1 MVTYED
7 VVNNIEVRE
16 FIKNAQIQLDVLG
29 YTEHSY
35 RHCSIVAERAE
46 YILRTLVVMIGSIN
60 HLNGIGIKI

>member
-1 MVTYED
+1 MEGKMVTYED

-46 YILRTLVVMIGSIN
+46 YILRTLGYDEKRI
-60 HLNGIGIKI
+60 